1 MERVANNKF
10 HFIYGLEQYINWKYG
25 KNNDR
30 CTILQFFKKWYCNK
44 DYYALR
50 NLIIE
55 EVKRGYTEQSKEFIN
70 NLLFN
75 FLDHKIYTRLQ
86 LKHIAH
92 TLNDPFCSSLAKFAI
107 FFPDINLDN
116 YLSKG
121 QIESKIWLLDT
132 LQSHE
137 FFTNVEKIAIFG
149 CWYNFLG
156 SFLLEE
162 YHLDMIR
169 GFDID
174 ADACYK
180 ADINLEKYVNNNWN
194 YKSCILDVNNIEVIK
209 KSNIVRYWIQ
219 NAHGSDILEETIFD
233 LIINTSCEHM
243 LDTWLT
249 KLGQGQKVLLQ
260 TNNMKH
266 LEEHINCCES
276 LDHAIEKY
284 GKYGEIIWAGSKT
297 MVTDYERYMIIL
309 KTRV

>member
-1 MERVANNKF
+1 MKDTCFFAKTRFVERLANNKF
-10 HFIYGLEQYINWKYG
+10 FIYESRTIYKLEIRK
-25 KNNDR
+25 KNNR
-30 CTILQFFKKWYCNK
+30 YTIPQFLKWYCNK

-121 QIESKIWLLDT
+121 QIASKIWLLDT
-132 LQSHE
+132 LQSYE

-162 YHLDMIR
+162 YDLDMIR
-169 GFDID
+169 GFDI
-174 ADACYK
+174 
-180 ADINLEKYVNNNWN
+180 
-194 YKSCILDVNNIEVIK
+194 IL
-209 KSNIVRYWIQ
+209 
-219 NAHGSDILEETIFD
+219 
-233 LIINTSCEHM
+233 
-243 LDTWLT
+243 
-249 KLGQGQKVLLQ
+249 LL
-260 TNNMKH
+260 
-266 LEEHINCCES
+266 
-276 LDHAIEKY
+276 
-284 GKYGEIIWAGSKT
+284 
-297 MVTDYERYMIIL
+297 
-309 KTRV
+309 